1 MVFNAFRLEE
11 HGSGVSDWVQIHDG
25 GKSSSPNLTS
35 QLSGATIPG
44 NVISSGIEMFVHW
57 KTGSDRQRREAS
69 TNNADYMEYKGFHMS
84 VIQQGNKVHNI
95 SKREITVS

>member
-11 HGSGVSDWVQIHDG
+11 HGSGVPEWVQIHDG

-35 QLSGATIPG
+35 QLSGTTIPG
-44 NVISSGIEMFVHW
+44 NVITSGNEMFVHW
-57 KTGSDRQRREAS
+57 KTGTNRQRREVS
-69 TNNADYMEYKGFHMS
+69 TNNANYTEYKGFHMS

-95 SKREITVS
+95 SKREIKVS